1 MPRRL
6 RIAPGGLLYH
16 VLNRAA
22 GRATIFE
29 KEADYQ
35 AFERVIEFV
44 HRRLPMRIV
53 GYVLMPN
60 HFHLVLWPR
69 RDGELSEFM
78 RLLTVTHANRWHANR
93 HTTGT
98 GPLYQGRFKSFPIEQ
113 DDHALA
119 VLRYVDRNP
128 LRARIV
134 QKAQNWRWGSLY
146 HLQSGRQKPACLMK
160 VEDWPVERRR
170 DWVSWVNSPQTE
182 RELSGIRESATRGR
196 PFGNERWVGRI
207 TDRLMLDSAFR
218 PRGRPKNQR
227 EGGAPNGKPS

>member
-6 RIAPGGLLYH
+6 RVAPGGLMYH
-16 VLNRAA
+16 ALNRAV

-29 KEADYQ
+29 TDADYL

-44 HRRLPMRIV
+44 HRRLPIRIV

-69 RDGELSEFM
+69 QDGELSQFM

-128 LRARIV
+128 LRAKKVERS
-134 QKAQNWRWGSLY
+134 QDWRWGSLY
-146 HLQSGRQKPACLMK
+146 HLQSRRPRPAWLLPP
-160 VEDWPVERRR
+160 EDWPVERRR
-170 DWVSWVNSPQTE
+170 DWVSWVNSPQTR
-182 RELSGIRESATRGR
+182 RELAAIRESITRGR
-196 PFGNERWVGRI
+196 PFGGDRWIDQMTR
-207 TDRLMLDSAFR
+207 RLKLESAFR
-218 PRGRPKNQR
+218 PRGRPRKQ
-227 EGGAPNGKPS
+227 EK

>member
-16 VLNRAA
+16 VVNRAV
-22 GRATIFE
+22 GRADIFSSDD
-29 KEADYQ
+29 DYL

-44 HRRLPMRIV
+44 CKRLAMRIV

-69 RDGELSEFM
+69 KDGELSDFM

-98 GPLYQGRFKSFPIEQ
+98 GPLYQGRFKSFPIEE

-128 LRARIV
+128 LRARKV
-134 QKAQNWRWGSLY
+134 ERAQDWRWGSLH
-146 HLQSGRQKPACLMK
+146 HLQSRQRPEWLLDKGN
-160 VEDWPVERRR
+160 WPVERRR
-170 DWVSWVNSPQTE
+170 DWVAWVNAAQTQK
-182 RELSGIRESATRGR
+182 ELAAIRESARRGK
-196 PFGNERWVGRI
+196 PYGDERWADKMVGRLKLESS
-207 TDRLMLDSAFR
+207 TR
-218 PRGRPKNQR
+218 PPGRPKLEAETGEND
-227 EGGAPNGKPS
+227 GNAS